1 MFTLCGLCAVG
12 VTVSVICLNVKKNKK
27 VWRYGFFSLPL
38 HKLSCISA
46 KHTSKLDVFA
56 LDLH

>member
-1 MFTLCGLCAVG
+1 MDFFHYLC
-12 VTVSVICLNVKKNKK
+12 S
-27 VWRYGFFSLPL
+27 RFSLPL

-46 KHTSKLDVFA
+46 KHASELDAFA